1 MLPVF
6 LKCFLLIVTYVSIW
20 YLIALFKQ
28 RNDVAD
34 IAWGLG
40 YVLVCLYLFGFH
52 SKEPISL
59 LLYALVTLWGL
70 RLSIHI
76 YARNK
81 GKQEDFRYKQWR
93 EEWGKTFYW
102 RSFLQVFLL
111 QGVILLIIISPIIFS
126 TTVTHQP
133 FDSITFIGVTLW
145 IVGFFFQAVG
155 DYQLNVFSKQR
166 KSKNEIMQTGLW
178 RYSRQPNYFGEILM
192 WWSIYFIVFPFDNS
206 WWFIISPFSIT
217 YLLLFVSGVPLLEA
231 KYRGNTEFDSY
242 KHRTNAVFPWFP
254 KK

>member
-20 YLIALFKQ
+20 YLIALLKQ

-40 YVLVCLYLFGFH
+40 YVLVCMYLFGFH

-93 EEWGKTFYW
+93 AEWCKTFYW

-111 QGVILLIIISPIIFS
+111 QGIILMIIISPIIFS
-126 TTVTHQP
+126 TTIELQT
-133 FDSITFIGVTLW
+133 FSGLTFIGVALW
-145 IVGFFFQAVG
+145 IVGYFFQAVG
-155 DYQLNVFSKQR
+155 DYQLKVFSTQR
-166 KSKNEIMQTGLW
+166 KSRDEIIQTGLW
-178 RYSRQPNYFGEILM
+178 KYSRHPNYFGEILM
-192 WWSIYFIVFPFDNS
+192 WWSIYCIVLPFDNS
-206 WWFIISPFSIT
+206 WWFIISPVTIT

-231 KYRGNTEFDSY
+231 KYKGNKAFDSY
-242 KHRTNAVFPWFP
+242 KQRTNAVFPWFP
-254 KK
+254 KN

>member
-20 YLIALFKQ
+20 YLIALLKQ

-93 EEWGKTFYW
+93 AEWGKTFYW

-111 QGVILLIIISPIIFS
+111 QGIILMIIISPIIFS
-126 TTVTHQP
+126 TTVPHQN
-133 FDSITFIGVTLW
+133 FSSCNFSWYCLW

-155 DYQLNVFSKQR
+155 DYQLKVFR
-166 KSKNEIMQTGLW
+166 KSAKAETKSFKPACGN
-178 RYSRQPNYFGEILM
+178 ILV
-192 WWSIYFIVFPFDNS
+192 IRTI
-206 WWFIISPFSIT
+206 
-217 YLLLFVSGVPLLEA
+217 LE
-231 KYRGNTEFDSY
+231 KY
-242 KHRTNAVFPWFP
+242 
-254 KK
+254 